1 MYRDLR
7 ILCVE
12 DEQGVRKHIVNTLAY
27 YFKDVYEASNGEE
40 GLSIYYE
47 NKPDIILCDIQMP
60 IMDGIEMIKLI
71 RKEDIVTPIVL
82 LTAHNSEEYLL
93 ELINLHIQHFI
104 LKPINTQKLEE
115 ALSNA
120 LQGKYTG
127 SIKLGSDIFLNIDDL
142 ILKVENKD
150 ISLSFRE
157 VKFLTLLAN
166 ASVIH
171 YNTIEENLWADK
183 PMSIG
188 ALRSFVRDLRKKIP
202 YEIIENVA
210 QVGYKLLHN

>member
-27 YFKDVYEASNGEE
+27 YFKNVYEASNGKE

-60 IMDGIEMIKLI
+60 VMDGIEMIKLI
-71 RKEDIVTPIVL
+71 RKEDITTPIVL
-82 LTAHNSEEYLL
+82 LTAHNSEEYLI

-127 SIKLGSDIFLNIDDL
+127 SIKLGLDVFLNIDDL
-142 ILKVENKD
+142 ILKVENRD

-166 ASVIH
+166 DNVIH

-210 QVGYKLLHN
+210 QVGYKLLHH